1 MENYL
6 RVFSPIV
13 LLWYDR
19 ESRKGKNM
27 KTITVFNQKGGVGK
41 TTTVVNLAAGLARHG
56 KQVLVVDMDPQG
68 NATSG
73 FGVSKERE
81 KTIYNLI
88 LGEASLDEVRA
99 QSSREG
105 VSVIPA
111 SSDVAGLEVELARE
125 GKWQY
130 KLRKALKGAEADFV
144 LIDSPPSLGILSLMS
159 LAASDSILIPVQCE
173 YYALEGVGA
182 LLQTID
188 LVRENFYEDLQ
199 VEGVLMT
206 MYDGRTNLGMQVV
219 EEVKNFF
226 ENRVYQTLIPRNVRL
241 AEAPSYG
248 EDIFAYEEKSKGA
261 QAYEAFVQEFLER
274 QEG

>member
-1 MENYL
+1 
-6 RVFSPIV
+6 
-13 LLWYDR
+13 
-19 ESRKGKNM
+19 M

-41 TTTVVNLAAGLARHG
+41 TTTVVNLAAGLARRG
-56 KQVLVVDMDPQG
+56 KEVLVVDMDPQG

-73 FGVSKERE
+73 LGVSKERE
-81 KTIYNLI
+81 RTIYDLI
-88 LGEASLDEVRA
+88 LGEATFDEVKTE
-99 QSSREG
+99 SSREG
-105 VSVIPA
+105 VTVIPA

-125 GKWQY
+125 GQWQY
-130 KLRKALKGAEADFV
+130 KLREALQGAEADFV

-159 LAASDSILIPVQCE
+159 LVASDSILIPVQCE

-182 LLQTID
+182 LLETIN
-188 LVRENFYEDLQ
+188 LVRENFYDGLQ

-226 ENRVYQTLIPRNVRL
+226 ENRVYKTLIPRNVRL

>member
-1 MENYL
+1 
-6 RVFSPIV
+6 
-13 LLWYDR
+13 
-19 ESRKGKNM
+19 M

-41 TTTVVNLAAGLARHG
+41 TTTVVNLAAGLARRG
-56 KQVLVVDMDPQG
+56 KEVLVVDMDPQG

-73 FGVSKERE
+73 LGVSKERE
-81 KTIYNLI
+81 RTIYDLI
-88 LGEASLDEVRA
+88 LGEATFDEVKTE
-99 QSSREG
+99 SSREG
-105 VSVIPA
+105 VTVIPA

-125 GKWQY
+125 GQWQY
-130 KLRKALKGAEADFV
+130 KLREALQGAEADFV
-144 LIDSPPSLGILSLMS
+144 FIDSPPSLGILSLMS
-159 LAASDSILIPVQCE
+159 LVASDSILIPVQCE

-182 LLQTID
+182 LLETIN
-188 LVRENFYEDLQ
+188 LVRENFYDGLQ

-219 EEVKNFF
+219 EEVKNCF
-226 ENRVYQTLIPRNVRL
+226 ENRVYKTLIPRNVRL